1 MLKDFFLVSVWDLTE
16 PYHFLDRIRGGE
28 ERLVIAADVSGH
40 VGAGNRS
47 DEEELGRMIRRNA
60 G

>member
-1 MLKDFFLVSVWDLTE
+1 M
-16 PYHFLDRIRGGE
+16 
-28 ERLVIAADVSGH
+28 IAADFSGH

-47 DEEELGRMIRRNA
+47 DEEELGHMIRRNA

>member
-1 MLKDFFLVSVWDLTE
+1 M
-16 PYHFLDRIRGGE
+16 
-28 ERLVIAADVSGH
+28 IAADVSGH